1 MFVPFSS
8 TVSMV
13 GLTARLG
20 VSLSVAVAVRTT
32 SVASSYSPPLEA
44 WVSVACSFSPFGSVA
59 AVTRTDRAVFQFAA
73 VNVSDVGLV
82 VMPSAAP
89 VMATVTLPPS
99 GSVASRTV

>member
-1 MFVPFSS
+1 MFVLFSS

-44 WVSVACSFSPFGSVA
+44 WVSIACSLVPSLSFA

-73 VNVSDVGLV
+73 VNVSDVGLGAR
-82 VMPSAAP
+82 PLPAP
-89 VMATVTLPPS
+89 VIATVTLPPS
-99 GSVASRTV
+99 GSVARRTV